1 MGVYNTTTGGAEN
14 VNVAVGGEIRRST
27 SSKKYKKDIETLE
40 NSYADAILNLRPVW
54 YHSTC
59 ESDPAEYGYW
69 GLIAEEVAEI
79 DPRLVHWKTTEILT
93 EINEETGSPTET
105 IVALDSPEPEGVQY
119 SRIVPHLINILQRQ
133 RTAMQELTARL
144 DAIEGK

>member
-1 MGVYNTTTGGAEN
+1 VSVSSTGALQ
-14 VNVAVGGEIRRST
+14 RST

-40 NSYADAILNLRPVW
+40 DGYADAILDMRPVW

-59 ESDPAEYGYW
+59 ESDPTDYGYW

-79 DPRLVHWKTTEILT
+79 DPRLVHWRTTETLT

-105 IVALDSPEPEGVQY
+105 IVTLDSPEAEGVQY
-119 SRIVPHLINILQRQ
+119 DRIVPHLINILQRQ
-133 RTAMQELTARL
+133 RTDMQELAARL